1 MIYTLQTNVHMLSRP
16 YFIINE
22 CMYVVQLYVS
32 QYVLNNIGHTRNDRG
47 KKEILAKATATFY
60 GKEEVAL
67 WSKGGANEGGSC

>member
-1 MIYTLQTNVHMLSRP
+1 
-16 YFIINE
+16 
-22 CMYVVQLYVS
+22 MYVVQLYVS